1 MLKSILGTTGSKILI
16 AILGFTSMILNTRT
30 LGAEGFGITGLI
42 TIAITIIL
50 LVNSFVGGTALVY
63 WASRTNLYIILIQ
76 SYAWAFL
83 VCTVFVGLVGFLD
96 MVPPEYN
103 MHVVALA
110 LIFSLASVNL
120 NILLGKQKIRNYNT
134 ITVLQTFTQL
144 LALLFFYKV
153 LGMNNVMAF
162 IYSLYLAYGLTFI
175 LSFSSIAGM
184 IERTSFSGWKT
195 VLSNVFRFGAII
207 QVSYFIA
214 MLNYRLSY
222 YIIKQFLGVT
232 GVGLY
237 HAPNQ
242 LAEGTWVIGRSIATV
257 QYSTVSNTTDKEY
270 ARRFSLNLLKLTFVV
285 TFLVLACMLSIP
297 DSWYLFLGKDFT
309 ETRMVIF
316 SLSIGIIMNA
326 CSMMFS
332 HYFSGIGKPQYN
344 FFSALTG
351 LVFTLSFG
359 YWLIP
364 EYGIIGAGITASISY
379 TASTIYL
386 VILFFWYTK
395 ANYRELL
402 ISRSDVDM
410 IVRET
415 KKLLQKKNQK

>member
-1 MLKSILGTTGSKILI
+1 MFRSILGTTGSKILI
-16 AILGFTSMILNTRT
+16 AILGFTSMILSTRA
-30 LGAEGFGITGLI
+30 LGAEGFGVTGLI
-42 TIAITIIL
+42 TIAVTIIL

-76 SYAWAFL
+76 SYTWAIL
-83 VCTVFVGLVGFLD
+83 VCSVFAGLIHFLK

-103 MHVVALA
+103 LHVVALA
-110 LIFSLASVNL
+110 FIFSLASVNL
-120 NILLGKQKIRNYNT
+120 NILLGKQKIKSYNT
-134 ITVLQTFTQL
+134 ITVLQTLSQL
-144 LALLFFYKV
+144 IVLIIFYKI
-153 LGMNNVMAF
+153 LEIKNVMAF
-162 IYSLYLAYGLTFI
+162 VYSMYVAYSLTFTG
-175 LSFSSIAGM
+175 SFIAIAGM
-184 IERTSFSGWKT
+184 IRKTDFSGWKT
-195 VLSNVFRFGAII
+195 VLFQVFKFGAII

-222 YIIKQFLGVT
+222 YIIKNYLGV
-232 GVGLY
+232 GSVGLF

-257 QYSTVSNTTDKEY
+257 QYSTVSNTTDKNY

-285 TFLVLACMLSIP
+285 TVLVLGCMLAIP
-297 DSWYLFLGKDFT
+297 DSWYSFLGKDFAT
-309 ETRMVIF
+309 ETRTVIMA
-316 SLSIGIIMNA
+316 LSVGIVMNA

-332 HYFSGIGKPQYN
+332 HYFSGLGKPQFN

-351 LVFTLSFG
+351 LVFTLGFG

-364 EYGIIGAGITASISY
+364 TYGIIGAGITASLSY

-386 VILFFWYTK
+386 VIVFFWHSGAK
-395 ANYRELL
+395 LKELW
-402 ISRSDVDM
+402 ISRADVDM

-415 KKLLQKKNQK
+415 RKLLKKKA